1 MDGSVYHNGFD
12 KEFSDSQRQDTLK
25 RKGWRMYRIWS
36 TNWLRD
42 TRTEFDKLVSV
53 IDEELAKE
61 EPLEDINIPDDD
73 YDIEDIDENEEDES
87 AIVVDEPSIVNIDI
101 PSPTEP
107 DKPVKVIS
115 REDIGQIM
123 FELNLTKI
131 VDQRLRIGAPLTI
144 TLADSHETRK
154 IYLKKKESDGFL
166 GAEEINGA
174 VRKYKYG
181 MIESYQE

>member
-1 MDGSVYHNGFD
+1 
-12 KEFSDSQRQDTLK
+12 
-25 RKGWRMYRIWS
+25 MYRIWS

-87 AIVVDEPSIVNIDI
+87 AIVVNEPSIVNIDI

-131 VDQRLRIGAPLTI
+131 VDQRLRIGAPLTV
-144 TLADSHETRK
+144 TLADGHETRK